1 MNIMISKEANMNEIQ
16 LSKSDEEALLIQE
29 QEWKEQQA
37 KLDKSYQTVYQ
48 KMGGYDFLR
57 YCRMPLYFRARI
69 REMRIGDTF
78 IMGQMRHTYEEL
90 NDFEGVLEIYIEKEK
105 NQVYRAR
112 SSFNLLTKP
121 SRAHVFTEFTFKLE
135 KGGDFAFT
143 GDEDKGLINQ
153 KRFALTCRY
162 FNRLLTSTSEEE
174 RNIYHDQG
182 VPPYFHGVTIDKN
195 NLTRRL
201 YYKREDWERPHR
213 YKISQE
219 QMPKPMMECL
229 IDYAMCSGII
239 DFNEDK
245 SRLPEDTYE

>member
-1 MNIMISKEANMNEIQ
+1 MNEIP
-16 LSKSDEEALLIQE
+16 LSKSEEEALLIQE

-37 KLDKSYQTVYQ
+37 KLDKSYQTIYQ
-48 KMGGYDFLR
+48 RMGGYDFLR

-78 IMGQMRHTYEEL
+78 IMGQMCHTYEEL

-143 GDEDKGLINQ
+143 GDEEKGLINQ

-162 FNRLLTSTSEEE
+162 FNRLLASASKEDKATYFE
-174 RNIYHDQG
+174 QG
-182 VPPYFHGVTIDKN
+182 IPPYFHGIVLDKSR
-195 NLTRRL
+195 LTRSFH
-201 YYKREDWERPHR
+201 YKRGDDLTHR
-213 YKISQE
+213 VQYKLSEE